1 MEAYLLKESANE
13 NKTKRCHMN
22 IGIVILCRYNSSRLP
37 GKILRKING
46 KTILEYIFERVGQV
60 VPQENIVVATSEEI
74 TDSPIADFCIQKG
87 YNCYRGSL
95 NNVSL
100 RFLNCAKEF
109 AFDYVARINGDN
121 LFADISSLSAMHA
134 LAERGA
140 YNFIS
145 NLKNRTFPK
154 GMSIEIVKTSYYE
167 QVYQKFSSPEDFEH
181 VTWYLYQHGEDDF
194 FHYFNTECPEFAGV
208 QLAIDTQD
216 DFDRARYILN
226 SFSEPH
232 LHYGLKEIFSIYKT
246 LKHD

>member
-1 MEAYLLKESANE
+1 
-13 NKTKRCHMN
+13 MN
-22 IGIVILCRYNSSRLP
+22 IGIIILCRYNSSRLP
-37 GKILRKING
+37 GKILREING

-60 VPQENIVVATSEEI
+60 LPQENIVVATSEEE
-74 TDSPIADFCIQKG
+74 TDNPIADFCKRKG
-87 YNCYRGSL
+87 YNCYRGPL

-109 AFDYVARINGDN
+109 AFDYASRINGDN
-121 LFADISSLSAMHA
+121 LFADIPSLSAMYT
-134 LAERGA
+134 LAVKGTH
-140 YNFIS
+140 NFIS

-167 QVYQKFSSPEDFEH
+167 HVYQKFSTAEDFEH
-181 VTWYLYQHGEDDF
+181 VTWYLYQNEEDNF
-194 FHYFNTECPEFAGV
+194 YYYFNTECPEFAGV

-216 DFDRARYILN
+216 DFDTAKYILD

-232 LHYGLKEIFSIYKT
+232 IHYGLKDIFPIYKT